1 MEDSVMAESKRR
13 QTYSP
18 EFKTEAVAR
27 MRAGESLSGLAQQLG
42 VRRKFLYEW
51 KHAIEEGRGFPG
63 SGHPFATA
71 GQPGKLPAPVRDGAE
86 RIKELEALAGRLT
99 LENRFFKGALQS
111 IEELRQL
118 RSASSSAASSRKS
131 KR

>member
-1 MEDSVMAESKRR
+1 MEQGKRGNSY
-13 QTYSP
+13 TP
-18 EFKTEAVAR
+18 EFKAQAVER
-27 MRAGESLSGLAQQLG
+27 MRAGGPVSALARELG

-51 KHAIEEGRGFPG
+51 KHAVEEERGFPG

-71 GQPGKLPAPVRDGAE
+71 GQPGKLPAPGRDGAE
-86 RIKELEALAGRLT
+86 RIKELEALVGRLT

-111 IEELRQL
+111 IEELRRP